1 MISPWVVLAI
11 ASVAVVLL
19 AALLLL
25 VASYLVARQMLRP
38 MRTGLKRTPADYG
51 LDAEEVRIP
60 GPRGTLAA
68 WYIPS
73 HNGSTLICCHGIHD
87 NRGQWVEQIARLHE
101 RSGYGGLLFDFAG
114 HGESDPS
121 FVTYGAREIEDVNA
135 VVEYLRRRGDVDMG
149 RLGIMGYSLGSITA
163 TLAMAEQP
171 DLRCLVIESGFADV
185 ERDLVK
191 LFSRF
196 TGLPGFPLANLV
208 VFWGEKITRVRL
220 SEIRPVTV
228 IHRISPRAVFIIA
241 DRLDQVA
248 DEPHDGEALYA
259 SALPPKHYWLVEDAG
274 HVYGFI
280 EHPVEWIERVGAFLD
295 EYLAAGDHS
304 RPSLQVS

>member
-11 ASVAVVLL
+11 ACVAVVLL

-25 VASYLVARQMLRP
+25 TVSYLLARRMLRP
-38 MRTGLKRTPADYG
+38 LRTGLKCTPADYG
-51 LDAEEVRIP
+51 LVAEDVRIP

-73 HNGSTLICCHGIHD
+73 RNGSTLICCHGIHD

-163 TLAMAEQP
+163 TLAMAELP

-208 VFWGEKITRVRL
+208 VF
-220 SEIRPVTV
+220 
-228 IHRISPRAVFIIA
+228 
-241 DRLDQVA
+241 
-248 DEPHDGEALYA
+248 
-259 SALPPKHYWLVEDAG
+259 
-274 HVYGFI
+274 
-280 EHPVEWIERVGAFLD
+280 
-295 EYLAAGDHS
+295 
-304 RPSLQVS
+304 